1 MSVYRW
7 LLASGLGLSAIVWVC
22 PRFCSAQAPQLAP
35 ARESAIAQAD
45 GASALFELIP
55 GNTQALM
62 RIVDLPRFT
71 ERLEATRLG
80 QLAKDPRL
88 QPFWEDQLVEIE
100 ARLADAGW
108 KLNLRPADVDAIGS
122 GQAALAWIARPQ
134 VRLKPYAVLLMV
146 ENADRLD
153 ETKLLL
159 DRIDADL
166 LQNNATKRTLEQA
179 GIEITHYE
187 LPRASGELVL
197 QEAFY
202 AQIAGHL
209 VATDDLAVLQELIT
223 DLFTPSQQRPLAGDP
238 HYLKAR
244 SKLPELAENEHD
256 LEYFVRPLGFARI
269 LRAIGKQPSRR
280 ETDIIQV
287 LEDQGFA
294 TIRAVCGRVRL
305 RGEEFD
311 FDHHAYVLTDTPL
324 PVSVQILDFPNE
336 TRTEVPGWV
345 SPQASTVVAVNWNA
359 QEAFWKIEGV
369 VDGVLGEGLFD
380 SIIQG
385 IKEDPDQPLDI
396 ATDVLPFVTGQ
407 LLVSSDC
414 VDEPVTPNSRRTMVA
429 VKLIGGE
436 KIASVIDRF
445 MDKDPNASLLQKW
458 GKTNVWQVI
467 HDDGDQEL
475 ADLGL
480 EDFGDEFLGAG
491 EAEQDSDEAP
501 WLDQWAIAVH
511 GDYLLFAS
519 HADMILEALGRF
531 EQQAEQGELISDPGF
546 AEAQAVLLQAIGD
559 EPVCS
564 WQVTLPERSMRMQYE
579 LFRQD
584 QLPQSR
590 SMLASV
596 LDRLLRPRDEVRDEV
611 QRVKGAK
618 LPGFEE
624 IKPFLRPRVGLVR
637 THGDGWQIQSY
648 LLR

>member
-1 MSVYRW
+1 VSVYRW
-7 LLASGLGLSAIVWVC
+7 LLASGLGLSVIVWSY
-22 PRFCSAQAPQLAP
+22 PRFCTAQPPEVAP
-35 ARESAIAQAD
+35 ARDAAIAETA
-45 GASALFELIP
+45 GGLTLTELIP
-55 GNTQALM
+55 GNTQALL

-134 VRLKPYAVLLMV
+134 VRLKPYAVLLIV
-146 ENADRLD
+146 ENAERLD
-153 ETKLLL
+153 ETALLL
-159 DRIDADL
+159 GRIDAEL
-166 LQNNATKRTLEQA
+166 IENKATKRMLEQS

-202 AQIAGHL
+202 AQIDGHL
-209 VATDDLAVLQELIT
+209 VASDDLGVLQELIT
-223 DLFTPSQQRPLAGDP
+223 DRFAPGQQRPLAGDP
-238 HYLKAR
+238 HYQRAR
-244 SKLPELAENEHD
+244 SKLPELAENDHD

-287 LEDQGFA
+287 LEDQGFT
-294 TIRAVCGRVRL
+294 TIRAACGRVRL
-305 RGEEFD
+305 RSDDFD
-311 FDHHAYVLTDTPL
+311 FDHHGYVLADSPL

-336 TRTEVPGWV
+336 TGTDVPGWV

-359 QEAFWKIEGV
+359 QDAFWKIEGV

-414 VDEPVTPNSRRTMVA
+414 VDEPVTPNSRRTLVA
-429 VKLIGGE
+429 VKLIGGD

-480 EDFGDEFLGAG
+480 EDFGDEFLGGDAN
-491 EAEQDSDEAP
+491 QDPEETP

-519 HADMILEALGRF
+519 HADMILEALDRF
-531 EQQAEQGELISDPGF
+531 EQPAEQGALLNDPGF
-546 AEAQAVLLQAIGD
+546 SEARSVLLQAIGD

-624 IKPFLRPRVGLVR
+624 IKPFLRPRIGLVR
-637 THGDGWQIQSY
+637 THDDGWQFQSY